1 MPLEEIRFVSI
12 SMPKV
17 VAVEMVQPG
26 IDTSRY
32 RVERHSKAP
41 QQEAESGRPIG
52 WVAQDLPGGFML
64 STSRYEYMEG
74 APEPRRHLVYTD
86 GLASVSVFV
95 DVADGDSETEGFSS
109 MGAASAYS
117 LLRDGL

>member
-1 MPLEEIRFVSI
+1 
-12 SMPKV
+12 
-17 VAVEMVQPG
+17 
-26 IDTSRY
+26 
-32 RVERHSKAP
+32 
-41 QQEAESGRPIG
+41 
-52 WVAQDLPGGFML
+52 
-64 STSRYEYMEG
+64 MEG

-117 LLRDGL
+117 LLRDGLYITAMGEVPPATVRRIAMSMAPAQ